1 MRRKQTAQV
10 QASFH
15 VCIYCRDGTPGFVFA
30 FFPLSIPLSTVS
42 KDHIWW
48 RLFIARTFAQKVSSD
63 KGWYGAVA
71 LSPCRIRHCRL
82 IPQPQV
88 QPPNLSS
95 ELNYFCI
102 VKSFMN
108 IFPELHNQD
117 TTEIFRDT
125 CYSHSSIT
133 NSFYKNTYIIPHT
146 LWA

>member
-1 MRRKQTAQV
+1 M
-10 QASFH
+10 
-15 VCIYCRDGTPGFVFA
+15 FVFTVEIGLQVL
-30 FFPLSIPLSTVS
+30 FLLSSPSPS
-42 KDHIWW
+42 
-48 RLFIARTFAQKVSSD
+48 
-63 KGWYGAVA
+63 VA

-117 TTEIFRDT
+117 ATEIFRDT

-146 LWA
+146 L